1 MLLTQSYPTPCNP
14 MNSSPRLLCPWTSP
28 GKNTGVGCCF
38 LLQRVFLIQG
48 SNLQLLHWQVDS
60 LPLSRLGSPLL
71 SFRCCDKR
79 VPSSLPHFFPSFF
92 LLVLLPPFCSPFLSF
107 SLHFSFWPFCQ
118 PAWRFEDEDFYS
130 KLLFRKLSLLNIG
143 SLKRWAWIS
152 SKVTVN
158 SLSHI
163 ILKWSLFC

>member
-1 MLLTQSYPTPCNP
+1 MTKELLLELYLQADEVSSEDISLCLYYFSSAYKKFPKSLSHAPLHETP
-14 MNSSPRLLCPWTSP
+14 MDYRLLCPWTSP

-107 SLHFSFWPFCQ
+107 SLHFSF
-118 PAWRFEDEDFYS
+118 
-130 KLLFRKLSLLNIG
+130 
-143 SLKRWAWIS
+143 
-152 SKVTVN
+152 
-158 SLSHI
+158 
-163 ILKWSLFC
+163 